1 MKTKSLVFVAMIM
14 IFATGVFA
22 QPFGKGNMM
31 NKGQKGNRFMNIPD
45 LTDAQKT
52 EIKKIRTAHMKD
64 VLPLRNKMR
73 ELQAHKQT
81 VSTGDNVN
89 MTELNKTIDEIG
101 ALQVKMMKKKANHRQ
116 AVRKILTEDQRV
128 FFDMHAGKK
137 HRKGMMHGKR
147 MGSGKGLKHGR
158 NCNF

>member
-22 QPFGKGNMM
+22 QPFGKGKMM
-31 NKGQKGNRFMNIPD
+31 NKGQRGERFMNIPD

-52 EIKKIRTAHMKD
+52 KLKTMRTAQMKD

-101 ALQVKMMKKKANHRQ
+101 ALKIKMEKKRAAHRQ

-128 FFDMHAGKK
+128 FFDMHSGRK
-137 HRKGMMHGKR
+137 HRKGKGMRQGKR
-147 MGSGKGLKHGR
+147 MRHGR

>member
-1 MKTKSLVFVAMIM
+1 MKTKSLVTVIMIM
-14 IFATGVFA
+14 IFVTGVFA

-31 NKGQKGNRFMNIPD
+31 NKRQKGDRFMNIPD
-45 LTDAQKT
+45 LTDTQKT
-52 EIKKIRTAHMKD
+52 KLKKMRTAHMKE
-64 VLPLRNKMR
+64 VIPLRNKMR

-81 VSTGDNVN
+81 VSTSDNVN

-101 ALQVKMMKKKANHRQ
+101 ALKTKMMKKQAAQRQ

-128 FFDMHAGKK
+128 FFDMHSGNK
-137 HRKGMMHGKR
+137 HRKGKGMRRGKR
-147 MGSGKGLKHGR
+147 MGHRR